1 MIKDIVYTTNAG
13 HTKSYA
19 EILSREI
26 NLPVFSLK
34 EAKKSLPVN
43 EEIIYLG
50 WLMAGTVKG
59 LKQAGKRFS
68 IKAVCGVGMSGGDSQ
83 IADMRKKNSVADSL
97 PVFYLQG
104 GFEMDKLHGIYR
116 LMMKTMQS
124 TAGKQI
130 SGKPDQSPEE
140 KEMLDLL
147 VNGGN
152 KVSKANTGKII
163 EWYQNLRQ
171 K

>member
-1 MIKDIVYTTNAG
+1 M
-13 HTKSYA
+13 
-19 EILSREI
+19 

-34 EAKKSLPVN
+34 DAKKSMTVN

-68 IKAVCGVGMSGGDSQ
+68 VKAVCGVGMSGGDTQ
-83 IADMRKKNSVADSL
+83 IADMRKKNSLGDSI

-104 GFEMDKLHGIYR
+104 GFEIDKLHGIYR
-116 LMMKTMQS
+116 LMMKTMQAS
-124 TAGKQI
+124 AGKQV
-130 SGKPDQSPEE
+130 SGKTDQSPEE

-152 KVSKANTGKII
+152 KVSKANTDKII
-163 EWYQNLRQ
+163 EWYQNPRQ
-171 K
+171 E